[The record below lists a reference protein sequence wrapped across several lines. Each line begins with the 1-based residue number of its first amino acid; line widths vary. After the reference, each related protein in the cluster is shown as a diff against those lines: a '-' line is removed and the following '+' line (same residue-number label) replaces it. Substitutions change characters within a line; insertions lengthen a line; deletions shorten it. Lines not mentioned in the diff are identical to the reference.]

1 MMEKPLRYQTSPMP
15 ALEPLGARALRV
27 ADGVSSGGLPPTAK
41 GTPPPSAALVVE
53 DSPLNQVMLRTLLG
67 RCGVTCTLARD
78 GAEAVRLHAQHEFGM
93 VIMDLDMPMD
103 AGLAAAEVI
112 RRQARE
118 RGDCNP
124 MSLIAYSANADML
137 SLNTALRDAGFTGH
151 LRKPCD
157 LEALR
162 SCLRPDQE

>member
-1 MMEKPLRYQTSPMP
+1 MAKKPLQPTLPSMR
-15 ALEPLGARALRV
+15 ALEPLGTRALRV
-27 ADGVSSGGLPPTAK
+27 ADGVSVGGLPAAFK
-41 GTPPPSAALVVE
+41 GTQPPAAALVVE

-67 RCGVTCTLARD
+67 RCGVTCMLAKD

-103 AGLAAAEVI
+103 AGLAAAELI

-118 RGDCNP
+118 RGECNP
-124 MSLIAYSANADML
+124 MPLIAYSANADVL
-137 SLNTALRDAGFTGH
+137 SLNPALRDAGFTGH

-162 SCLRPDQE
+162 SCLRPEQP

>member
-1 MMEKPLRYQTSPMP
+1 MEKPLQYKMPPMP
-15 ALEPLGARALRV
+15 ALEPLGVRALRV
-27 ADGVSSGGLPPTAK
+27 AGSVSSGGLPPTPK
-41 GTPPPSAALVVE
+41 GVQPLAAALVVE

-67 RCGVTCTLARD
+67 RCGVTCMLARD

-93 VIMDLDMPMD
+93 IIMDLDMPMD
-103 AGLAAAEVI
+103 AGLAAAELM

-118 RGDCNP
+118 RGECNP
-124 MSLIAYSANADML
+124 MSLIAYSANADVL

-162 SCLRPDQE
+162 SCLRPEQE

>member
-1 MMEKPLRYQTSPMP
+1 MTDRLWQHKIPPMP
-15 ALEPLGARALRV
+15 ALEPLGVRALRV
-27 ADGVSSGGLPPTAK
+27 ADSVSSGGLPPTPK
-41 GTPPPSAALVVE
+41 GAPRPSAALVVE

-67 RCGVTCTLARD
+67 RCGVTCMLARD

-103 AGLAAAEVI
+103 AGLAAAGLI

-118 RGDCNP
+118 RGGCTP

-137 SLNTALRDAGFTGH
+137 SLSTALRDAGFTGH

-162 SCLRPDQE
+162 SCLRPEQ

>member
-1 MMEKPLRYQTSPMP
+1 MVQTPLQDKMP
-15 ALEPLGARALRV
+15 LMRVLEPLGVRTLRV
-27 ADGVSSGGLPPTAK
+27 ADSVSTGGLPPTPK
-41 GTPPPSAALVVE
+41 GILPPAAALVVE
-53 DSPLNQVMLRTLLG
+53 DSPLNQVMLQTLLG
-67 RCGVTCTLARD
+67 RCGVSCMLARD

-103 AGLAAAEVI
+103 AGLAAAELI

-118 RGDCNP
+118 RGECSP
-124 MSLIAYSANADML
+124 MPLIAYSANADVL

-162 SCLRPDQE
+162 NCLRPEQ